1 MESANA
7 VVEKARNELLAEG
20 MEISVLLR
28 ERDTRGNSSEIR
40 ISFGCSQI
48 WCWVYQEVANGPEY
62 PRLSIE
68 IDERRFAQEM
78 FSAYLNCIMERKQLI
93 DPSPLSGQLCELTPT
108 MRLVVEELW
117 NAFTVKVDPWN

>member
-7 VVEKARNELLAEG
+7 VVEKSRNELLAEG

-28 ERDTRGNSSEIR
+28 ERNARGNSSEIR

-48 WCWVYQEVANGPEY
+48 WCWVYQEVATEPES

-68 IDERRFAQEM
+68 IDERRFAPEM

-117 NAFTVKVDPWN
+117 NAFTVKVDPCN